1 MEHDLERTVSAF
13 NQRDYA
19 LAAELAEEACLRAQG
34 QDEAFWLGLNETC
47 QGFALI
53 MDNKLSQAEKKLVA
67 AMEKLRNF
75 GFRYNNFEVTS
86 ALAGVRKAVEEIR
99 LVRERHKKTF
109 DVTLLP
115 QLRMA
120 AKADD

>member
-1 MEHDLERTVSAF
+1 MEHVLEKTVAAF
-13 NQRDYA
+13 NQRAYSM
-19 LAAELAEEACLRAQG
+19 AAELAEEACQQAQG

-53 MDNKLSQAEKKLVA
+53 MDNRLPQAEKKLVA
-67 AMEKLRNF
+67 AMEKLRHF
-75 GFRYNNFEVTS
+75 GYRYNNFEVTS
-86 ALAGVRKAVEEIR
+86 ALAGVRKAVEEIH